1 MIVHLKIGNQEYS
14 AKLNEPID
22 ISIPLHSGND
32 NVNAWYAPPPEIV
45 PVRMDSWVGEVHE
58 RRSPRNQRNSIV
70 LLGRRFSG
78 CSSCAHASF
87 CNGIFKPQ

>member
-45 PVRMDSWVGEVHE
+45 PVRMDSWVE
-58 RRSPRNQRNSIV
+58 
-70 LLGRRFSG
+70 
-78 CSSCAHASF
+78 
-87 CNGIFKPQ
+87 K